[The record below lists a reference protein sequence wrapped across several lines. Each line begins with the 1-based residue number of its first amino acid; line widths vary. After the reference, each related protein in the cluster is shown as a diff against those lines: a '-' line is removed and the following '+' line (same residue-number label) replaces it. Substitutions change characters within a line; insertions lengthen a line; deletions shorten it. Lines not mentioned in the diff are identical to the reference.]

1 MRRVSCKFTGL
12 INFERN
18 MIEFQKYNI
27 ISYKTKCFL
36 PFVGMKIG
44 KDKLVSHFIS
54 FLCLFYI

>member
-18 MIEFQKYNI
+18 MIEFLKYNI

-44 KDKLVSHFIS
+44 KDKLVSF
-54 FLCLFYI
+54 FKF